1 MRVDYS
7 ILWNSIVA
15 AIVKT
20 MIKHQILGAQFS
32 GKPAFVFDNAIYEW
46 LSSVGSIGVKQ
57 AALEK
62 SRKYP
67 GNKWTCLVVV

>member
-1 MRVDYS
+1 
-7 ILWNSIVA
+7 
-15 AIVKT
+15 

-32 GKPAFVFDNAIYEW
+32 GKPASVFDNAIYER

-67 GNKWTCLVVV
+67 GNIWTCLVVV